1 MEKYVVTGGAVLK
14 GEVTISGAKNAV
26 VAIIPAT
33 VLARDVCVIENIPNI
48 SDVTALLNI
57 LRDLG
62 AKVRLLDKTT
72 VEIDTTHIGEP
83 VVSHELAKPLRASYY
98 FLGSLL
104 GRCGRADVSLPGGCN
119 FGGVRPIDQHIKGV
133 KALGAEGSVNYGMV
147 TMASKEV
154 RGVSPSLK
162 MLPRS
167 RISWI
172 WQTSSPPW
180 ARISA
185 APAPMSSRS
194 TAWM

>member
-1 MEKYVVTGGAVLK
+1 M
-14 GEVTISGAKNAV
+14 

-104 GRCGRADVSLPGGCN
+104 GRCGRADVSLPAAATSAVCAPLTSIS
-119 FGGVRPIDQHIKGV
+119 R
-133 KALGAEGSVNYGMV
+133 
-147 TMASKEV
+147 AS
-154 RGVSPSLK
+154 RL
-162 MLPRS
+162 
-167 RISWI
+167 W
-172 WQTSSPPW
+172 
-180 ARISA
+180 
-185 APAPMSSRS
+185 APMYR
-194 TAWM
+194 

>member
-83 VVSHELAKPLRASYY
+83 VVSHELAKP
-98 FLGSLL
+98 
-104 GRCGRADVSLPGGCN
+104 CVP
-119 FGGVRPIDQHIKGV
+119 PI
-133 KALGAEGSVNYGMV
+133 
-147 TMASKEV
+147 
-154 RGVSPSLK
+154 
-162 MLPRS
+162 
-167 RISWI
+167 ISWARC
-172 WQTSSPPW
+172 W
-180 ARISA
+180 AA
-185 APAPMSSRS
+185 ADGPMYRCRRLQLRRCAPH
-194 TAWM
+194 

>member
-72 VEIDTTHIGEP
+72 VEIDTTHIGNQWFP
-83 VVSHELAKPLRASYY
+83 MSWQSPCVPPIISWARCWAAADGPMYRCPAAATSAVCAPLTSISRAS
-98 FLGSLL
+98 
-104 GRCGRADVSLPGGCN
+104 R
-119 FGGVRPIDQHIKGV
+119 
-133 KALGAEGSVNYGMV
+133 
-147 TMASKEV
+147 
-154 RGVSPSLK
+154 
-162 MLPRS
+162 
-167 RISWI
+167 
-172 WQTSSPPW
+172 PW
-180 ARISA
+180 A
-185 APAPMSSRS
+185 PMYR
-194 TAWM
+194 